1 LLTAERRRFSAAL
14 DNFAEPIAQ
23 LFQHCFYGEIMM
35 NSSSRFTGQGSSR
48 GEADNNGKR
57 IFLAGASGVIGQR
70 LIPLLV
76 QAGHVVGGM
85 TRSPSKMEKLSHL
98 GAEPI
103 LCDVFDR
110 EALIQAVHDFK
121 PDVILNEL
129 TDLPDD
135 VSKIGEHADLNARI
149 RTEGNQNLIEAA
161 RQSGSPKILAQS
173 VAWQLPDGP
182 DARAVAELERSVLA
196 EGGVVLSYGMFYG
209 PGTYNEQQ
217 LPDQPRVQID
227 RGAER
232 TVEALEEPTGLVVIS
247 EQRTISPR
255 PILVLALLIAST
267 LILSSTLMAQKTA
280 TPPKVQETITDLIT
294 KDLAG
299 CPGKE
304 VLMYTV
310 DFPPGFSS
318 PVHRHDAQ
326 VCVYVLE
333 GSVVMQ
339 VRGGKELTLR
349 PGQSFYEDPNDIHV
363 VSRNASS
370 TDPAKFIVFLIH
382 KKGDPLVIPAK

>member
-1 LLTAERRRFSAAL
+1 MCRL
-14 DNFAEPIAQ
+14 P
-23 LFQHCFYGEIMM
+23 
-35 NSSSRFTGQGSSR
+35 SSR
-48 GEADNNGKR
+48 GEAYNDGMR

-70 LIPLLV
+70 LIPRLV

-85 TRSPSKMEKLSHL
+85 TRSPSKTELLSHL

-110 EALIQAVHDFK
+110 EALIQAVRDFK

-135 VSKIGEHADLNARI
+135 VAKIGEHADLNARI

-196 EGGVVLSYGMFYG
+196 EGGVVLRYGKFYG

-217 LPDQPRVQID
+217 PPKEPRVQID
-227 RGAER
+227 RAAER
-232 TVEALEEPTGLVVIS
+232 TVEALGEPTGVVVIS
-247 EQRTISPR
+247 EQLMTSSKPM
-255 PILVLALLIAST
+255 LVLAFLMTST
-267 LILSSTLMAQKTA
+267 LIITSTLMAQKA
-280 TPPKVQETITDLIT
+280 VTPPMAQETITELMS

-299 CPGKE
+299 FPGKE

-318 PVHRHDAQ
+318 PVHRHNAQ
-326 VCVYVLE
+326 VSVYVLE

-339 VRGGKELTLR
+339 VRGGKEVTLR

-370 TDPAKFIVFLIH
+370 TKSAKFLVFLIH
-382 KKGDPLVIPAK
+382 KKGAPLVIPAK